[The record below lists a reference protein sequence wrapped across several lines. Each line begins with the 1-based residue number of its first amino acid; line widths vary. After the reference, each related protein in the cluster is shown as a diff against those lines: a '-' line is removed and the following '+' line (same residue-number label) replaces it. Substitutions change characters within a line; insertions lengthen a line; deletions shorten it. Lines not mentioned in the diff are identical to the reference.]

1 MLNLAIMFE
10 NTKTINGMYFNN
22 KIVEKSK
29 LENFV
34 KNDFSKQKIVNL
46 ASVQNEGDCTVL

>member
-1 MLNLAIMFE
+1 MFE
-10 NTKTINGMYFNN
+10 NTKTINGMNFNN
-22 KIVEKSK
+22 KIAKKSK